1 MSQITEQRVVASKPK
16 IGARPTS
23 PSAVPEPAEEGKGK
37 KKGGKKKLLIIALV
51 VLLAG
56 GAAYWFLLKPAPP
69 ADDAAAVVEEPAPDP
84 GAVLVVEPISLNLA
98 DGHYLRIG
106 IGLQLTADVAEE
118 PDTARALD
126 LVVALF
132 SQRPVAEVTTT
143 EGRDALKAELLRQL
157 EEAYEG
163 EVMDVYF
170 TDYVTQ

>member
-1 MSQITEQRVVASKPK
+1 MSQLTEQRVVASKPK

-23 PSAVPEPAEEGKGK
+23 PSAVPDPVDQGKAT
-37 KKGGKKKLLIIALV
+37 KGGKTKLLIIALV

-56 GAAYWFLLKPAPP
+56 GAAYWFLLRPAPP
-69 ADDAAAVVEEPAPDP
+69 ADGAVAVAEEPAPEP
-84 GAVLVVEPISLNLA
+84 GAVVVVEPISLNLA

>member
-1 MSQITEQRVVASKPK
+1 VSQTTEQRVVANKPK
-16 IGARPTS
+16 IGARPTA
-23 PSAVPEPAEEGKGK
+23 PTAVPEQAEEGKA
-37 KKGGKKKLLIIALV
+37 KKGGKKKLFIIVLV

-56 GAAYWFLLKPAPP
+56 GAAYWFLLKPAAP
-69 ADDAAAVVEEPAPDP
+69 ADGAGAVAEEPAPEP
-84 GAVLVVEPISLNLA
+84 GEVLVVEPISINLA

-132 SQRPVAEVTTT
+132 SQRPMAEVTTA
-143 EGRDALKAELLRQL
+143 EGREALKAELLRQL
-157 EEAYEG
+157 EETYEG

>member
-1 MSQITEQRVVASKPK
+1 MTEQRVVASKPK
-16 IGARPTS
+16 IGARPTA
-23 PSAVPEPAEEGKGK
+23 PSAVPDPVDEEKGK
-37 KKGGKKKLLIIALV
+37 KKGSKKKLLIIALV

-69 ADDAAAVVEEPAPDP
+69 ADGAAAVVEEPAPEP
-84 GAVLVVEPISLNLA
+84 GAVVVVEPISLNLA

-132 SQRPVAEVTTT
+132 SQRAVAEVTTT